1 MSITQ
6 KMIDDAFARSE
17 DRRNGLERDYLQ
29 KIGHL
34 RSKSEDFHN
43 LKCARVTAFI
53 LENYSVE
60 IDEGELLF
68 GRYTTAFRPT
78 PAMEDE
84 YRQAC
89 LVWDGAGA
97 LKGSDVGSTG
107 HRAVDLKKLLKIGV
121 KGILREI
128 AEEKQ
133 KLSAY
138 DGADVGKRV
147 FYEACETALQALC
160 SYGRRVRSTLAALAA
175 AEQNPARRA
184 ELEAMAQNFSAAP
197 YEPCKHF
204 YEALQCA
211 WFATFCMALT
221 GDITLMGH
229 IDDYLFEY
237 YEKDI
242 RDGIITKDFAFTLLE
257 HLYLKHNE
265 VFNSWPASIM
275 VGGVDESGRTICN
288 DLTYMAVEAIR
299 TTKLVNPSVAVC
311 YTDGLPEDL
320 LRSCVDCISEGYT
333 RPSLFNDSLIR
344 KGLRDAGV
352 QEADACRYI
361 HSTCVEI
368 TPVAAS
374 NIFVATPYLNLNRI
388 FEHLF
393 AGKPYKVGRMNH
405 IAMSYADDGDDFIL
419 ARDVPGGLGG
429 ITSFDAFFSLVKEF
443 IAAHIDAAALRI
455 LEIVE
460 YRRRYYAS
468 PLVSAFMGC
477 CIKSGLDSSAGGAK
491 YNFVYPAFPGVINF
505 IDSLAAVKKACF
517 DEKLLTLE
525 ELALACKANFKG
537 YERIRQ
543 YLANRCPKFGN
554 DIDEVDSIA
563 REVHET
569 LYACMQKYTTAL
581 GGKCYPSYF
590 AWIMHGVLGKM
601 TEATPDGRPAATA
614 LSEHLGPVRGM
625 DKNGLGAVV
634 RSIAKLDQS
643 KGIGGI
649 ATNVRFTK
657 DFVSDGKGR
666 RAVCDFIR
674 YFMASGCFEVQF
686 NVVDGKELVEA
697 KKHPEQYRTLMV
709 RVAGYSDYFN
719 NLADNVKDEVIARY
733 EYGAV

>member
-1 MSITQ
+1 MP
-6 KMIDDAFARSE
+6 
-17 DRRNGLERDYLQ
+17 
-29 KIGHL
+29 L
-34 RSKSEDFHN
+34 R
-43 LKCARVTAFI
+43 
-53 LENYSVE
+53 
-60 IDEGELLF
+60 LF
-68 GRYTTAFRPT
+68 P
-78 PAMEDE
+78 P
-84 YRQAC
+84 
-89 LVWDGAGA
+89 
-97 LKGSDVGSTG
+97 
-107 HRAVDLKKLLKIGV
+107 
-121 KGILREI
+121 
-128 AEEKQ
+128 
-133 KLSAY
+133 
-138 DGADVGKRV
+138 
-147 FYEACETALQALC
+147 
-160 SYGRRVRSTLAALAA
+160 
-175 AEQNPARRA
+175 
-184 ELEAMAQNFSAAP
+184 
-197 YEPCKHF
+197 
-204 YEALQCA
+204 
-211 WFATFCMALT
+211 
-221 GDITLMGH
+221 
-229 IDDYLFEY
+229 
-237 YEKDI
+237 
-242 RDGIITKDFAFTLLE
+242 
-257 HLYLKHNE
+257 
-265 VFNSWPASIM
+265 SW
-275 VGGVDESGRTICN
+275 
-288 DLTYMAVEAIR
+288 
-299 TTKLVNPSVAVC
+299 
-311 YTDGLPEDL
+311 
-320 LRSCVDCISEGYT
+320 
-333 RPSLFNDSLIR
+333 
-344 KGLRDAGV
+344 
-352 QEADACRYI
+352 
-361 HSTCVEI
+361 
-368 TPVAAS
+368 
-374 NIFVATPYLNLNRI
+374 
-388 FEHLF
+388 
-393 AGKPYKVGRMNH
+393 
-405 IAMSYADDGDDFIL
+405 
-419 ARDVPGGLGG
+419 
-429 ITSFDAFFSLVKEF
+429 
-443 IAAHIDAAALRI
+443 AAALR
-455 LEIVE
+455 
-460 YRRRYYAS
+460 
-468 PLVSAFMGC
+468 
-477 CIKSGLDSSAGGAK
+477 AGSTAP
-491 YNFVYPAFPGVINF
+491 PAARNF

>member
-1 MSITQ
+1 MDIRSDRQ
-6 KMIDDAFARSE
+6 KGLSYVELGKKYHIDPRTAKRYAESPQKPEYTLSE
-17 DRRNGLERDYLQ
+17 PKPTKMDPYKQIVDEWLE
-29 KIGHL
+29 
-34 RSKSEDFHN
+34 E
-43 LKCARVTAFI
+43 
-53 LENYSVE
+53 
-60 IDEGELLF
+60 
-68 GRYTTAFRPT
+68 
-78 PAMEDE
+78 
-84 YRQAC
+84 
-89 LVWDGAGA
+89 
-97 LKGSDVGSTG
+97 
-107 HRAVDLKKLLKIGV
+107 
-121 KGILREI
+121 
-128 AEEKQ
+128 
-133 KLSAY
+133 
-138 DGADVGKRV
+138 
-147 FYEACETALQALC
+147 
-160 SYGRRVRSTLAALAA
+160 
-175 AEQNPARRA
+175 
-184 ELEAMAQNFSAAP
+184 AP
-197 YEPCKHF
+197 Y
-204 YEALQCA
+204 
-211 WFATFCMALT
+211 
-221 GDITLMGH
+221 
-229 IDDYLFEY
+229 
-237 YEKDI
+237 
-242 RDGIITKDFAFTLLE
+242 
-257 HLYLKHNE
+257 
-265 VFNSWPASIM
+265 S
-275 VGGVDESGRTICN
+275 
-288 DLTYMAVEAIR
+288 
-299 TTKLVNPSVAVC
+299 
-311 YTDGLPEDL
+311 
-320 LRSCVDCISEGYT
+320 
-333 RPSLFNDSLIR
+333 
-344 KGLRDAGV
+344 
-352 QEADACRYI
+352 
-361 HSTCVEI
+361 
-368 TPVAAS
+368 
-374 NIFVATPYLNLNRI
+374 
-388 FEHLF
+388 
-393 AGKPYKVGRMNH
+393 
-405 IAMSYADDGDDFIL
+405 
-419 ARDVPGGLGG
+419 
-429 ITSFDAFFSLVKEF
+429 
-443 IAAHIDAAALRI
+443 ALRI